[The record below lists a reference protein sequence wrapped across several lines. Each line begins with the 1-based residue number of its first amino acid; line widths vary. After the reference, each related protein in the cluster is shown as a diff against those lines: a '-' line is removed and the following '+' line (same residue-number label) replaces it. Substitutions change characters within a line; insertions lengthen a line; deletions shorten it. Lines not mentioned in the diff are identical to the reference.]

1 MSASLPEYK
10 RRSLGQQLKD
20 QLELYDAAQQQLS
33 YTQGAV
39 AQTQLKRQIEA
50 IEDEIEDLRRK
61 LGLSAEAKLPEF
73 LPEAKKGDGKATP
86 SLRIIYGQGNRWAV
100 LVGVNTYEDKG
111 NYGQLHVCVGDVTT
125 IRDRLIAGGFDA
137 DRIRLLTDDT
147 PNDPPTRAKIINALQ
162 VVANTTK
169 PDDLLLFY
177 YSGHGDELEGESYL
191 VSRDGHRASLPDTG
205 VPVSRIEEIMQKAK
219 ARAKVLV
226 LDACHSGVDFEGKKG
241 TPQPLSP
248 EFIRRVYEQAKG
260 IAILASCEQG
270 QVSYEWPEKGC
281 SAFTYYVREALAGKA
296 DFLGKGFV
304 SVDDV
309 HKYTLNELEKWATQ
323 RSRVQAPTLESKVEG
338 DIILTRY
345 KLAETG

>member
-1 MSASLPEYK
+1 MSTPLPDYK
-10 RRSLGQQLKD
+10 RKALERQLKD

-33 YTQGAV
+33 YAQGPV
-39 AQTQLKRQIEA
+39 DQIRLKRQIEA
-50 IEDEIEDLRRK
+50 IEGEIEDLRRK
-61 LGLSAEAKLPEF
+61 LGLSSEEKPPE
-73 LPEAKKGDGKATP
+73 PPSETGKGDGKSTP
-86 SLRIIYGQGNRWAV
+86 SPKTVYGQGNRWAV

-125 IRDRLIAGGFDA
+125 IRDRLIAGGFDG

-177 YSGHGDELEGESYL
+177 YSGHGDELAGESYL
-191 VSRDGHRASLPDTG
+191 VSRDGHHASLADTG
-205 VPVSRIEEIMQKAK
+205 VPVSRIEEIMRNAK
-219 ARAKVLV
+219 ARAKVII
-226 LDACHSGVDFEGKKG
+226 LDACHSGVDFDGKKG
-241 TPQPLSP
+241 TPQPMSP
-248 EFIRRVYEQAKG
+248 EFIKRVYEQAKG

-270 QVSYEWPEKGC
+270 QVSYEWQEQGC
-281 SAFTYYVREALAGKA
+281 SAFTYYVREALTGKA
-296 DFLGKGFV
+296 DFLQKGFV

-345 KLAETG
+345 KLPEAG

>member
-1 MSASLPEYK
+1 MTTQIPEYQRK
-10 RRSLGQQLKD
+10 TRTKL
-20 QLELYDAAQQQLS
+20 LEQMIQDYDAVNSQLADELS
-33 YTQGAV
+33 ALHRNRLERQAGG
-39 AQTQLKRQIEA
+39 LKL
-50 IEDEIEDLRRK
+50 EIEQLRRE
-61 LGLSAEAKLPEF
+61 LGLTANEKLTESPSETD
-73 LPEAKKGDGKATP
+73 KGDGKTTASPKTV
-86 SLRIIYGQGNRWAV
+86 YGQGSRWAV
-100 LVGVNTYEDKG
+100 LVGVNVYEDKN
-111 NYGQLHVCVGDVTT
+111 NYGRLHVCVSDVTT
-125 IRDRLIAGGFDA
+125 IRDRLVAGGCDP

-162 VVANTTK
+162 VVANATK

-191 VSRDGHRASLPDTG
+191 VSRDGHRASLADTG

-219 ARAKVLV
+219 ARAKVIV

-248 EFIRRVYEQAKG
+248 EFIKRVYEQAKG

-270 QVSYEWPEKGC
+270 QVSYEWVEEGC

-309 HKYTLNELEKWATQ
+309 HKYTLNELEKWATK
-323 RSRVQAPTLESKVEG
+323 RSWVQAPTLESRVEG
-338 DIILTRY
+338 DIILSRY
-345 KLAETG
+345 KLSEAG